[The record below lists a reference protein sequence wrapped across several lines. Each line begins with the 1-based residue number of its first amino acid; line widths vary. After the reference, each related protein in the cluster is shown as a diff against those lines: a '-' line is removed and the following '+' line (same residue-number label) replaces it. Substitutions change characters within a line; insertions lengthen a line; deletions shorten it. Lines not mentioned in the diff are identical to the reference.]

1 MAEKHGNLSIN
12 SDNLFPIIKKWL
24 YSDHDIFFREL
35 ISNGCD
41 AITKL
46 KKLAL
51 MGEYE
56 TPDDETYKVQ
66 VTVNPKEKTI
76 RIEDNGLGMTEDE
89 VDEYINQIAF
99 SGAQDF
105 LNKYKDKANED
116 QVQDAE
122 KEKAESPIQVVLQLK
137 QNAVL
142 GMTIPDM
149 SSVSSNA
156 VELKDTVS
164 KRQCETG
171 TYHAKKT
178 EKLNVFDRVMVL
190 EYIEKYFSSY
200 TEPGKGDL
208 AYEMEYIL
216 CGKETDRQNLESSV
230 ERLMLMREAA
240 NVAHIIA
247 DREKL
252 NQTLIIAT
260 SLAGFS
266 GNPVI
271 VKIVQIGVVA
281 AWAYVESI
289 LDLRTLLSG
298 GKIALMKSSSEW
310 NVDIKKIG
318 ELVTDGGKAKECKD
332 GLNYQGYVKQ
342 LLFAV
347 KEKKIAYRMMDIM
360 EFAIQKEENSKNARM
375 DHMIGNMTCEM
386 RFEAEPL
393 FAKSNSHGGQKLGR
407 YTFVK
412 HQKMSYSNE

>member
-1 MAEKHGNLSIN
+1 MKRRAFLT
-12 SDNLFPIIKKWL
+12 
-24 YSDHDIFFREL
+24 
-35 ISNGCD
+35 IS
-41 AITKL
+41 
-46 KKLAL
+46 
-51 MGEYE
+51 
-56 TPDDETYKVQ
+56 
-66 VTVNPKEKTI
+66 
-76 RIEDNGLGMTEDE
+76 
-89 VDEYINQIAF
+89 
-99 SGAQDF
+99 
-105 LNKYKDKANED
+105 
-116 QVQDAE
+116 
-122 KEKAESPIQVVLQLK
+122 
-137 QNAVL
+137 
-142 GMTIPDM
+142 
-149 SSVSSNA
+149 
-156 VELKDTVS
+156 
-164 KRQCETG
+164 
-171 TYHAKKT
+171 
-178 EKLNVFDRVMVL
+178 
-190 EYIEKYFSSY
+190 
-200 TEPGKGDL
+200 
-208 AYEMEYIL
+208 
-216 CGKETDRQNLESSV
+216 
-230 ERLMLMREAA
+230 
-240 NVAHIIA
+240 
-247 DREKL
+247 
-252 NQTLIIAT
+252 AT

>member
-1 MAEKHGNLSIN
+1 
-12 SDNLFPIIKKWL
+12 
-24 YSDHDIFFREL
+24 
-35 ISNGCD
+35 
-41 AITKL
+41 
-46 KKLAL
+46 
-51 MGEYE
+51 
-56 TPDDETYKVQ
+56 
-66 VTVNPKEKTI
+66 
-76 RIEDNGLGMTEDE
+76 
-89 VDEYINQIAF
+89 
-99 SGAQDF
+99 
-105 LNKYKDKANED
+105 
-116 QVQDAE
+116 
-122 KEKAESPIQVVLQLK
+122 
-137 QNAVL
+137 
-142 GMTIPDM
+142 MTIPDM

-393 FAKSNSHGGQKLGR
+393 FAKSNLYGGQKLGR